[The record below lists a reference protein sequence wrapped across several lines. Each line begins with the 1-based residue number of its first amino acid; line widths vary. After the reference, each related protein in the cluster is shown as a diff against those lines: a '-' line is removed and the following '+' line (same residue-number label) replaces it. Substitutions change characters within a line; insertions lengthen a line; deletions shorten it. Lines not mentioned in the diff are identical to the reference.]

1 MCRWGM
7 DIFHVYFQELVCGHL
22 RANKL
27 WVLEEGFSLKGG
39 GIFLGSRTIWK
50 GTRENQVQ
58 GCNFRES

>member
-1 MCRWGM
+1 MGNAHFSCLFSGTG
-7 DIFHVYFQELVCGHL
+7 VGHL

-27 WVLEEGFSLKGG
+27 WILGEGFSLKGG